1 VSKAFSYLFVVHYY
15 FINLCKIINQF
26 TDRQTL
32 ESYVKIGG
40 TILYDK
46 QYFIFHQS
54 NYLLSQ

>member
-1 VSKAFSYLFVVHYY
+1 MSKAFSYLLVVHYY
-15 FINLCKIINQF
+15 FINLCRIINQF

-54 NYLLSQ
+54 NYLPS